1 VFVSSF
7 RQNTHRFA
15 RVLRPNR
22 FAILAALIALA
33 SAPGKSQQL
42 QTTPATAAE
51 ALSLLTAPSLPAA
64 VPADSQTENI
74 TTAPAETP
82 ATIGAWSDSNDSPDA
97 PSSAD
102 PEAAVTTPPQTKHP
116 VESEIIWE
124 GMASYGNYNLF
135 AIEDMTKLYTS
146 GIEYDRHSWGYF
158 ARAQMDYVAEIL
170 PFVLLVEPAKSDYWG
185 NPQSPNRKL
194 VPGLA
199 ITPIGLRMMWR
210 SNKEHF
216 KPYILIK
223 GGMIG
228 FTQKVLS
235 NEASYEDF
243 TLQSGFG
250 VQTKLTRRVDLRLGL
265 WGDFHFSNAYIVPSD
280 PGTDVMNA
288 SWGISYHLGQPR
300 Q

>member
-1 VFVSSF
+1 M
-7 RQNTHRFA
+7 
-15 RVLRPNR
+15 
-22 FAILAALIALA
+22 
-33 SAPGKSQQL
+33 
-42 QTTPATAAE
+42 TPADTKA
-51 ALSLLTAPSLPAA
+51 
-64 VPADSQTENI
+64 ENI
-74 TTAPAETP
+74 APAPMETP
-82 ATIGAWSDSNDSPDA
+82 ATIGAWSDSNHGPDA

-158 ARAQMDYVAEIL
+158 ARAQLDYVAEIL

-199 ITPIGLRMMWR
+199 LTPIGLRMMWR
-210 SNKEHF
+210 SNKERF

-250 VQTKLTRRVDLRLGL
+250 VQTKLTHRVDLRLGL